1 MKNKK
6 TLSVALLIMFT
17 FFSKGSFSQE
27 DKYVK
32 IDNYLKKAIASNPDL
47 ISMMSLFD
55 FVKQNNVSI
64 DIYGISKEEGSHFI
78 PQDELA
84 ILLYNKYIEQG
95 FLPIIAVLETNKQF
109 LDAIAKSEK

>member
-6 TLSVALLIMFT
+6 VLLAIFLLKFTVLSKVAL
-17 FFSKGSFSQE
+17 SHE
-27 DKYVK
+27 DK
-32 IDNYLKKAIASNPDL
+32 IDTYLKKAIASDPDL
-47 ISMMSLFD
+47 ISIMSLFD
-55 FVKQNNVSI
+55 FVKKDNVKI
-64 DIYGISKEEGSHFI
+64 DIYGLSKEEGGRFI

-84 ILLYNKYIEQG
+84 ILLYSKYIEQE